1 MAEFVVYKDKVNQFL
16 WRFIADN
23 GKIIADS
30 GEGYI
35 NRSDCIH
42 GIEIIK
48 KEAPVAKVR
57 EIL

>member
-1 MAEFVVYKDKVNQFL
+1 MAEFVVYKDKVNQYR

-48 KEAPVAKVR
+48 KEAPVARAR